1 MTANAKNLSTLA
13 NVLDDGTNGQ
23 FLQSTGSGGIVFAD
37 VAAGASVYDSAE
49 LLPLSGNDAGD
60 MAYVNSTNRFYIN
73 NGTGW
78 YSISLVN
85 TNPNITSVQDASA
98 NTTPFTLATDGTA
111 TVITITAND
120 PEQVPLTYN
129 YSVTSGSLTNGGG
142 TTATIA
148 QSDNVFTVTPSST
161 EAYAGTFEL
170 TFTASDGIN
179 TATNANSFTLE
190 FITIVTNS
198 KYTTLLAS
206 VASNSPYSLPSANT
220 QVSSFSVN
228 SQTSS
233 PTEVVFG
240 DSGTKM
246 FVLSSDRY
254 VYSYNLST
262 AYDASTAS
270 YVATSSELTQFT
282 TNTSESFRFKPD
294 GTVMFVSGSNGYVYQ
309 YSLTAWDVS
318 TIAYASKSAQHA
330 SHAGSYKAI
339 TFKPDGTRIYMSSLR
354 YVLSMTLSSP
364 WDLGSTTSDNTS
376 AGFTNAYLNL
386 GWVYGNTI
394 TGIDFNST
402 GTSLT
407 MVYGNNASDKYIIE
421 HPIDDAWN
429 VSNATALGSA
439 PSTTYQQNTI
449 QGLAYAND
457 GNTLVTVLDTGDTV
471 YTYDTGMSGINNNIT
486 DASSNSHSVTVTGDA
501 YAGTFSP
508 YRSGGYATSFDGTGN
523 TWFKFPTSTDFNLT
537 DQSFHISF
545 WCYPKE
551 LGDYDTIIAQIGTMG
566 IELLSNSLRMWLS
579 TGTNGT
585 WNLLNGAQIS
595 NTLNVNEWAYI
606 TVVRDTD
613 NNTLKSYHNGTLV
626 YNNTSFTGTVGN
638 STNSMDIGKY
648 NNSNVNSWN
657 GYIRDLRYRVGTN
670 SENTSNAVPTEA
682 VTSEDSLTKL
692 LTCHSPIISDGS
704 SSARIP
710 EGKMAGGSMTAGW
723 TVTEPFSPYDYFEY
737 SATDHG
743 GAVYFDGGGDSLNTT
758 ATQIIPSTSFTV
770 TAWVYLNDTT
780 DGAVWGQGTAG
791 HSGRT
796 AITIDNNNWFA
807 QIGSAQL
814 GLSTSV
820 SANTWYY
827 TDLQWD
833 GSTLKFFVNGSLI
846 GSSNT
851 SNSPT
856 NSALYLGD
864 LGSAW
869 STGYPLNG
877 YVSDLKV
884 VSGTPSGS
892 SSVPTAPLSSSGA
905 SIHIKGTDASILDK
919 AQGGNFK
926 LDGNVT
932 GSTTQVKFAGSKS
945 MYFPGSLGDQI
956 IAVSGE
962 NVNLSAADPFTWEAW
977 CYFNSVSGVIHLMS
991 SKDVGYTQDRIAF
1004 ELRNSKLSAM
1014 FGGSVIQ
1021 SGSQVLSTG
1030 QWYHL
1035 AISRAVGSPY
1045 TTTRFFVNGNLD
1057 QTATAFQQAVA
1068 IGSFDKW
1075 YIGSPTANNIGN
1087 GYNEFNG
1094 YMQDVRFTEG
1104 LTRYT
1109 ANFTPPTASLEG

>member
-142 TTATIA
+142 TTATIT
-148 QSDNVFTVTPSST
+148 QSDNVFTVTPSTT

-190 FITIVTNS
+190 FITIIANS
-198 KYTTLLAS
+198 NYTTLLAS
-206 VASNSPYSLPSANT
+206 VASNSPYSLPSANN

-270 YVATSSELTQFT
+270 YVATSSELTQFS

-318 TIAYASKSAQHA
+318 TIAYASKSVQHG

-354 YVLSMTLSSP
+354 YVMSMTLNSP
-364 WDLGSTTSDNTS
+364 WDLGSTSSDNTS

-407 MVYGNNASDKYIIE
+407 MVYGNNSSDKYIIE

-429 VSNATALGSA
+429 VSNATVLGSA
-439 PSTTYQQNTI
+439 PTTTYQQNSI

-486 DASSNSHSVTVTGDA
+486 DASANNYSITVNGDA
-501 YAGTFSP
+501 HAGTFSP
-508 YRSGGYATSFDGTGN
+508 YRSGGYSTLFGSNTNYGRYELTNNISLTGDFTIEFWFSGTEYTGRNQILGSGFQIRKEGNSWYTSISWPQGSYSIPNNEVPGSEWHWVQLIRSSGSAQLYIDGNTVGAAVANTTTYNLNSGYASKLIIGYEATSERFDGYLRDLRISNVARTAAIPTAPLELDSN
-523 TWFKFPTSTDFNLT
+523 THVLLFN
-537 DQSFHISF
+537 
-545 WCYPKE
+545 KA
-551 LGDYDTIIAQIGTMG
+551 AQIA
-566 IELLSNSLRMWLS
+566 E
-579 TGTNGT
+579 TG
-585 WNLLNGAQIS
+585 LS
-595 NTLNVNEWAYI
+595 NTL
-606 TVVRDTD
+606 
-613 NNTLKSYHNGTLV
+613 TLTALGDPEMYA
-626 YNNTSFTGTVGN
+626 VG
-638 STNSMDIGKY
+638 
-648 NNSNVNSWN
+648 
-657 GYIRDLRYRVGTN
+657 
-670 SENTSNAVPTEA
+670 
-682 VTSEDSLTKL
+682 
-692 LTCHSPIISDGS
+692 
-704 SSARIP
+704 
-710 EGKMAGGSMTAGW
+710 
-723 TVTEPFSPYDYFEY
+723 PYDYNEY

-743 GAVYFDGGGDSLNTT
+743 GSVYFDGSNDYLSNSNPLSLSGD
-758 ATQIIPSTSFTV
+758 FTV
-770 TAWVYLNDTT
+770 SAWVYPE
-780 DGAVWGQGTAG
+780 GTSKG
-791 HSGRT
+791 IVVGSPNLSPNNQFF
-796 AITIDNNNWFA
+796 IDNNNFMGTYDGNTTHNA
-807 QIGSAQL
+807 QGVGVTRNAWNYLVWSRA
-814 GLSTSV
+814 
-820 SANTWYY
+820 
-827 TDLQWD
+827 
-833 GSTLKFFVNGSLI
+833 GSTLNMYVDGQQA
-846 GSSNT
+846 
-851 SNSPT
+851 SNSPSST
-856 NSALYLGD
+856 NTYNLQLIGILNSANNPMLG
-864 LGSAW
+864 
-869 STGYPLNG
+869 YI
-877 YVSDLKV
+877 SDLQIK
-884 VSGTPSGS
+884 TS
-892 SSVPTAPLSSSGA
+892 STSAANAVPPTAPLSSTGTSL
-905 SIHIKGTDASILDK
+905 HIKGTDASIIDK
-919 AQGGNFK
+919 SQGGNLK

-932 GSTTQVKFAGSKS
+932 GSTTQVKFASSKS

-956 IAVSGE
+956 IAISGE
-962 NVNLSAADPFTWEAW
+962 NVNLSAAAPFTWEAW
-977 CYFNSVSGVIHLMS
+977 CYFNSVSGVIHIMS
-991 SKDVGYTQDRIAF
+991 SEDVGDWIAF
-1004 ELRNSKLSAM
+1004 ELRNSKLSAV
-1014 FGGSVIQ
+1014 FGGTVIQ

-1035 AISRAVGSPY
+1035 AVSRAVGSPY

-1057 QTATAFQQAVA
+1057 QTAAGWQQAVA

-1075 YIGSPTANNIGN
+1075 YIGSPTTTSIGN